1 MIPLATLQERIARTA
16 THIRGVSG
24 SEVDA
29 VAADLVAI
37 AKRVDGRTRLERA
50 HACMIDN
57 ARGIPSSMGG
67 GGTPTGASDPT
78 GNAIMTT
85 DAATS
90 ALEELDRSTQLMES
104 HARNLVLL
112 SEPRLYARNLMSETA
127 HVRRIVENW
136 DRPPAVRWCTHCM
149 KVNAY
154 RSTVEPGR
162 YKDVCRRCGDWKKIN
177 GTLPPRDVLGYLQ
190 TNEPIP
196 ERVLQRHHAIVPGG
210 RTARKKRR
218 KRK

>member
-1 MIPLATLQERIARTA
+1 MIPLAVLQSRIARTA

-37 AKRVDGRTRLERA
+37 TKRVDGRTRLDRA
-50 HACMIDN
+50 HAAMLDN

-78 GNAIMTT
+78 GNAILTT

-112 SEPRLYARNLMSETA
+112 SEPRLWARKLMSETA

-136 DRPPAVRWCTHCM
+136 DRPPAVRWCTHCAA
-149 KVNAY
+149 VNAY
-154 RSTVEPGR
+154 KNPVAQGR
-162 YKDVCRRCGDWKKIN
+162 YKDLCRDCGDWKAVN
-177 GTLPPRDVLGYLQ
+177 RQLPKPDVIEYLQ
-190 TNEPIP
+190 RGEPVP
-196 ERVLQRHHAIVPGG
+196 ERLLGKYRAVLPNSKR
-210 RTARKKRR
+210 RRKKKRR
-218 KRK
+218 

>member
-37 AKRVDGRTRLERA
+37 TKRVDGRTRLDRA
-50 HACMIDN
+50 HAAMLDN

-78 GNAIMTT
+78 GNAILTV
-85 DAATS
+85 DAASS
-90 ALEELDRSTQLMES
+90 ALNELDRSTQLMES

-112 SEPRLYARNLMSETA
+112 SEPRLWARKLMREAA

-136 DRPPAVRWCTHCM
+136 DRPPTVRWCTHCAQ
-149 KVNAY
+149 VNAY
-154 RSTVEPGR
+154 KNPVAQGR
-162 YKDVCRRCGDWKKIN
+162 YKDFCRPCGDWQAVN
-177 GTLPPRDVLGYLQ
+177 GVLPPRDVIGYLQ
-190 TNEPIP
+190 VGDPVP
-196 ERVLQRHHAIVPGG
+196 KRVLDRHHAVVPNG
-210 RTARKKRR
+210 KRR
-218 KRK
+218 KRRK

>member
-85 DAATS
+85 DAA
-90 ALEELDRSTQLMES
+90 
-104 HARNLVLL
+104 
-112 SEPRLYARNLMSETA
+112 
-127 HVRRIVENW
+127 
-136 DRPPAVRWCTHCM
+136 
-149 KVNAY
+149 
-154 RSTVEPGR
+154 
-162 YKDVCRRCGDWKKIN
+162 
-177 GTLPPRDVLGYLQ
+177 
-190 TNEPIP
+190 PIP
-196 ERVLQRHHAIVPGG
+196 PPTLYRHHKTH
-210 RTARKKRR
+210 RETT
-218 KRK
+218 